1 MISRKKTFLPVVI
14 ISLLFPL
21 NASINETGTNKINSV
36 VLVNPAENT
45 TESDNKIILA
55 KKKKDKT
62 DDKKALKRQKE
73 LLEKREKAE
82 AEIAAR
88 KAAAEKEEQERL
100 EAERLEAER
109 LEAERLEAERLEKE
123 RIENEKLEA
132 ERLAKEKEEKEL
144 EEQKRLE
151 EEKKLEQERIEKEKQ
166 EQAALEQKKQQEL
179 LQQQL
184 ELELAKQKEAVN
196 KNRKEYLS
204 DYMIYDLPTVDDST
218 ADENAYYHINNPNET
233 DASGRTLLMRAA
245 KSGNEWELKQL
256 LAAGADVNLTDNDGW
271 TALMYAVRYS
281 DALDCVDAL
290 LEAGADVTKKNKYN
304 ASALVLAS
312 CYNGNPKILT
322 KLLDEYKSSDKEVL
336 RSLIFLLSEQNI
348 SERQQ
353 LSKVELFMEK
363 AVPLNV
369 IYEGK
374 TPLIYAAQY
383 GSYTTVIQLLLDNQ
397 ASVTLRSTE
406 GKTAFDYAVKNKNL
420 AHDETYWALNNR

>member
-1 MISRKKTFLPVVI
+1 MISRKKTFLPLVI

-21 NASINETGTNKINSV
+21 NASINETGTNKINSLF
-36 VLVNPAENT
+36 LVNPVENK
-45 TESDNKIILA
+45 TESEKSIILA
-55 KKKKDKT
+55 KKKKDT
-62 DDKKALKRQKE
+62 ADDKKALKRQKE

-100 EAERLEAER
+100 EAERLEAEK
-109 LEAERLEAERLEKE
+109 LEAERLEKE

-132 ERLAKEKEEKEL
+132 ERLAKEKEQKEL
-144 EEQKRLE
+144 EEQKRIE

-184 ELELAKQKEAVN
+184 ELELAKQKETVN

-204 DYMIYDLPTVDDST
+204 DYMIYDLPTVDDTT

-322 KLLDEYKSSDKEVL
+322 KLLNEYKSSDKEVL

-383 GSYTTVIQLLLDNQ
+383 GNYTTVIQMLLDNQ